1 MENLIWNPEY
11 ECLKREEL
19 KELQKKRLQWSLRW
33 AYERVPFYRR
43 RFDELRIR
51 PEDIK
56 NFNDLK
62 ILPFTTK
69 DDLRDNYPYG
79 LFALNME
86 QVVRIHGSSGTT
98 GKPIVVGYSRG
109 DLSTWSELVARIA
122 TAGGVQPKDICQIA
136 FAYGLF
142 TGGFGLHQGLERIG
156 ATVIPA
162 SAGMTE
168 RQVQLMADFGTTV
181 LVCTPSYALHIA
193 EVGEKM
199 GVDFHQLPLRVGLF
213 GAEPWSENMRAEI
226 ERRLGIIATDNYGLT
241 EIIGPGVAGECLH
254 KNGLH
259 INEDHFLVE
268 VINPETEETLPPGEV
283 GELVFTSLTKE
294 AFPVIRFRT
303 RDLSR
308 LIEEPCPCGRTLARM
323 ERVRGRTDD
332 MLIIRGVNVFPSQIE
347 HALMEVEGVEP
358 HYQIIVDRVGALDNL
373 EIMVEVSEEVFPDA
387 MRKLVEFEKKIENK
401 LEQILGL
408 RAKIKLVEPKTIER
422 TSGKAKRVIDKR
434 VL

>member
-11 ECLKREEL
+11 ECLNREEL
-19 KELQKKRLQWSLRW
+19 KELQKKRLQWSLKW

-43 RFDELRIR
+43 RFDELKIK

-56 NFNDLK
+56 DITDLK

-79 LFALNME
+79 LFALQME

-109 DLSTWSELVARIA
+109 DLNTWSELVARVA

-136 FAYGLF
+136 FGYGLF

-193 EVGEKM
+193 EVGEQM

-213 GAEPWSENMRAEI
+213 GAEPWSENMRTEI
-226 ERRLGIIATDNYGLT
+226 EKRLGIVATDNYGLT

-254 KNGLH
+254 KCGLH

-268 VINPETEETLPPGEV
+268 VINPETGEPLPPGEV

-294 AFPVIRFRT
+294 AFPIIRFRT
-303 RDLSR
+303 RDLS
-308 LIEEPCPCGRTLARM
+308 LITEEPCACGRTLARM
-323 ERVRGRTDD
+323 ERVKGRTDD

-358 HYQIIVDRVGALDNL
+358 HYQIIVERVGALDSL
-373 EIMVEVSEEVFPDA
+373 EILVEVSEEVFPDE
-387 MRKLVEFEKKIENK
+387 MRKLVELEKKIENK

-408 RAKIKLVEPKTIER
+408 RAKVKLVEPRTLER
-422 TSGKAKRVIDKR
+422 TTGKAKRVIDKR
-434 VL
+434 VM

>member
-1 MENLIWNPEY
+1 MESLIWNPEY
-11 ECLKREEL
+11 ECLPREEL
-19 KELQKKRLQWSLRW
+19 RELQKKRLQWSLKW

-43 RFDELRIR
+43 RFDELKIR

-56 NFNDLK
+56 DFEDLK
-62 ILPFTTK
+62 LLPFTTK
-69 DDLRDNYPYG
+69 DDLRENYPYG

-86 QVVRIHGSSGTT
+86 EIVRIHGSSGTT
-98 GKPIVVGYSRG
+98 GKPVVVGYSRG

-122 TAGGVQPKDICQIA
+122 TAGGVQPEDICQIA
-136 FAYGLF
+136 FGYGLF

-168 RQVQLMADFGTTV
+168 RQVQIMVDFKTTV

-193 EVGEKM
+193 EVGEQM
-199 GVDFHQLPLRVGLF
+199 GVDFRKLPLRVGLF

-226 ERRLGIIATDNYGLT
+226 EKRLGIVATDNYGLT
-241 EIIGPGVAGECLH
+241 EVIGPGVAGECLH
-254 KNGLH
+254 KQGLH

-268 VINPETEETLPPGEV
+268 VVDPESGEPLPPGEV

-294 AFPVIRFRT
+294 AFPIIRFRT
-303 RDLSR
+303 RDLSV
-308 LIEEPCPCGRTLARM
+308 ITEEACPCGRTLARM
-323 ERVRGRTDD
+323 SRVKGRTDD

-347 HALMEVEGVEP
+347 QVLIEVEGVEP
-358 HYQIIVDRVGALDNL
+358 HYQIIVEREGALDSL
-373 EIMVEVSEEVFPDA
+373 EIQVEVSEEVFPDA
-387 MRKLVEFEKKIENK
+387 MRKLVELEKNIEKK
-401 LEQILGL
+401 LEQVLGL
-408 RAKIKLVEPKTIER
+408 RARVKLVEPRTIER
-422 TSGKAKRVIDKR
+422 TAGKAKRVIDKR